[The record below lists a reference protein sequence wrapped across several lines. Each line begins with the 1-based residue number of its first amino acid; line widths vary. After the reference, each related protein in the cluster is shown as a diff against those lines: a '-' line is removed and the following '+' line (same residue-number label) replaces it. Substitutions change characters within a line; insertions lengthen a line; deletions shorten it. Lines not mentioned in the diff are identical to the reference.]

1 MLIQVML
8 LEKSEKQLSG
18 DAIKIIF
25 EQGVKNMYGE
35 RYKKEGGI
43 KEPKKVSLN
52 MGVYKWSPEVEKI
65 MRMSCDNM
73 ALMVKLPGV
82 SKDNI
87 KNNGGVLGNGV
98 AMGLYNMMLNDVLDQ
113 KDTDEMEVCVA
124 RVLEYDKEFLSTYSE
139 GNDISELLK
148 NTQSGVGRALETL
161 FSDYDFIYMNIP
173 EDAVDKVNSIY
184 GDDSNVEK

>member
-25 EQGVKNMYGE
+25 EQGVQNMYGE

-98 AMGLYNMMLNDVLDQ
+98 AMCLYNMMLNDVLDQ

>member
-8 LEKSEKQLSG
+8 LEKSEKQLNG

-25 EQGVKNMYGE
+25 EQGVQNMYAE

-52 MGVYKWSPEVEKI
+52 MGVYKWSPEVEKV

-82 SKDNI
+82 SRDNI
-87 KNNGGVLGNGV
+87 ENNGGVLGNGV
-98 AMGLYNMMLNDVLDQ
+98 AMGLYNMMLNDVMDQ
-113 KDTDEMEVCVA
+113 KDVDELEVCVA
-124 RVLEYDKEFLSTYSE
+124 RVLEYDKEFLSVYNNGE
-139 GNDISELLK
+139 DISELLK

-161 FSDYDFIYMNIP
+161 FGDYDFTYMNIP
-173 EDAVDKVNSIY
+173 ENVIEKVNAIY